1 MHPPTRDGSSPPCPS
16 HHNRAAPSPA
26 KIGLDE
32 EGLGGGLGGE
42 RREGD
47 EQRAGGGEEDR
58 RGDEEQEKQ
67 KAKTSTMSSLPS
79 SSERSSSSARN
90 NLTEGAYK
98 LQFSFSGDDS
108 RGGAYSSGG
117 WLLAEARGGRLRSPS
132 RRASL
137 QHHHHPIGAAY
148 LTSRADIILNSMQI
162 KREICIMKLVRHP
175 NIVRLFE
182 VMGSKARIF
191 IVLEYVTGGELFEI
205 IFRNP

>member
-1 MHPPTRDGSSPPCPS
+1 VSIVDVHRRIGARFCRSRPPRNLRQPRPYPRLPFYSSLAAPPRISPPADLALATTANLDHTRQSWLAPAVPRLPMHPPTRDGSSPPCPS

-90 NLTEGAYK
+90 NLTEG
-98 LQFSFSGDDS
+98 
-108 RGGAYSSGG
+108 
-117 WLLAEARGGRLRSPS
+117 GRCHAQP
-132 RRASL
+132 
-137 QHHHHPIGAAY
+137 
-148 LTSRADIILNSMQI
+148 
-162 KREICIMKLVRHP
+162 
-175 NIVRLFE
+175 
-182 VMGSKARIF
+182 
-191 IVLEYVTGGELFEI
+191 VT
-205 IFRNP
+205 